1 MTLCYK
7 QSFGGVKSLTNTKET
22 SAREARNAYMREWR
36 AKNKEKVRA
45 TQDRYW
51 KRKAKELAES
61 ESK

>member
-1 MTLCYK
+1 M
-7 QSFGGVKSLTNTKET
+7 KSLTNTKET

>member
-1 MTLCYK
+1 M
-7 QSFGGVKSLTNTKET
+7 KSLTNQKES

-36 AKNKEKVRA
+36 AKNKDKVKA

-51 KRKAKELAES
+51 KRKAEATVEN